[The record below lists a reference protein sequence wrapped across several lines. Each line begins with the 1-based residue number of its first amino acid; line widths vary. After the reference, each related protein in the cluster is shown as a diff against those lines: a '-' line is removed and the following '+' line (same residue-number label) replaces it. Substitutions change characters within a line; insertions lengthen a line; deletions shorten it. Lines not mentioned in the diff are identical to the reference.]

1 MITAR
6 HAMLRQAQ
14 EYFHML
20 LLGTVKW
27 DDVVVDKPI
36 PIPAVRGNRE
46 QGKVRDLVVATFH
59 GFRLEMISP
68 FEDEH
73 WPLGKVKVTKGAHS
87 VHGPLDALTWLKV
100 ANFIIEQKKQT
111 GEDNGASDSNST
123 TDHPSAGEHWGR

>member
-46 QGKVRDLVVATFH
+46 QGKVRDLVVARSRT
-59 GFRLEMISP
+59 S
-68 FEDEH
+68 
-73 WPLGKVKVTKGAHS
+73 T
-87 VHGPLDALTWLKV
+87 GPSGRSRSREGLIQSMAP
-100 ANFIIEQKKQT
+100 
-111 GEDNGASDSNST
+111 ST
-123 TDHPSAGEHWGR
+123 P